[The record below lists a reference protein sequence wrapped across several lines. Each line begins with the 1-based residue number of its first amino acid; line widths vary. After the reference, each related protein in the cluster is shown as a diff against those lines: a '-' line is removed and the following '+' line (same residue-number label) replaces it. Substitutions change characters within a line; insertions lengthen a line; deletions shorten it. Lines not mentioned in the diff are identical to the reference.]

1 MNKTCKVYKQNSS
14 IFLDSHLYIKSILYL
29 RLQSVTA
36 KISVSDKHSCIK
48 NINYNSLRRNADNI
62 YFHSPKDIQC
72 NFLIYFSTTNVII
85 EM

>member
-62 YFHSPKDIQC
+62 YFSQC
-72 NFLIYFSTTNVII
+72 QRYTLYNAIFYYISV
-85 EM
+85 